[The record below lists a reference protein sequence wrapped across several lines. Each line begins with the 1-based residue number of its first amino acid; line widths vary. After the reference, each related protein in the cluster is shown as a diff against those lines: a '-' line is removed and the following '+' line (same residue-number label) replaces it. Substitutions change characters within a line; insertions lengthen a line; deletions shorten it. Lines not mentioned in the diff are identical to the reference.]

1 MCFLT
6 KINVLVTLLS
16 GSILQLLDEV
26 IQIISILTE
35 ISVTI
40 SMSTYSLVEV
50 YRLATYYIK
59 VLM

>member
-6 KINVLVTLLS
+6 KISVLVTLLS

>member
-50 YRLATYYIK
+50 HRLATYYIK